1 MTANSTVWA
10 VIDATEWI
18 SALCGVPRRF
28 GRDDTRLALDE
39 GLLDDEVA
47 GLGVVAFGIAKPD
60 EHGA

>member
-10 VIDATEWI
+10 VIDVTEWI
-18 SALCGVPRRF
+18 PALRGAPRRF

-47 GLGVVAFGIAKPD
+47 RLGVIAFGVAEPD